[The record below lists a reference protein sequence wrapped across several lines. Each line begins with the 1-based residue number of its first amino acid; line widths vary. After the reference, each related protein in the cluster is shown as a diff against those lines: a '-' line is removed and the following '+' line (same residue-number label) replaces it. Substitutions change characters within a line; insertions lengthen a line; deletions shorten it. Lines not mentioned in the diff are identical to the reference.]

1 MLRASFHVPALHVYV
16 FICLFWSAHFL
27 TALFV
32 LLRLHHVSSLNV
44 LDISLLLDISI
55 ANIFVHSVVW
65 FLILLIVSL
74 TVQMLF
80 RLM

>member
-1 MLRASFHVPALHVYV
+1 MSF
-16 FICLFWSAHFL
+16 
-27 TALFV
+27 
-32 LLRLHHVSSLNV
+32 LNV
-44 LDISLLLDISI
+44 LAINLLLDISI

-65 FLILLIVSL
+65 FLTLLIVSL

>member
-27 TALFV
+27 TELFV